1 MAQQVREREG
11 YADRVTLLTTA
22 QETDGELFRFEYRAR
37 EITGPP
43 PEHTHLDIEERV
55 EVLEGRLHCTL
66 DGKLRVL
73 EAGET
78 LVIPRGVA
86 HTLWNESPEG
96 SRSIGEFRPAGDMQR
111 LVELAF
117 PIARE

>member
-11 YADRVTLLTTA
+11 YADRVTLLTTT
-22 QETDGELFRFEYRAR
+22 QETEGKLFRFQYRAR
-37 EITGPP
+37 EITAAP
-43 PEHTHLDIEERV
+43 PEHAHDDLDEQV

-66 DGKLRVL
+66 AGKLRVL

-86 HTLWNESPEG
+86 HTLWNESPAG
-96 SRSIGEFRPAGDMQR
+96 SRSIGEFRPAGNMQR
-111 LVELAF
+111 LLELAF
-117 PIARE
+117 PIARD